1 VGLIVRASFIL
12 AVAALAAP
20 SAPAAHDLWLGRD
33 GDGLVLRYG
42 HRGGEAL
49 PIDPAQVTS
58 IRCLER
64 GGATKEIRAAAVAS
78 PTAIRVAATCEVA
91 SALVDGGF
99 RSLTPDGE
107 VNLPRT
113 KVAQSVRSWQ
123 SRQFAKW
130 VDARSPAAGIVLG
143 DELEIVLVGDAS
155 RSRVGDKV
163 AVRVLSRGRPV
174 PGAVVAVDHKPLGE
188 TDSAGETR
196 VRIRSS
202 AVETVDATLKRP
214 LGSPEAETQVLEA
227 SLTFEV
233 AR

>member
-1 VGLIVRASFIL
+1 VRASFIL
-12 AVAALAAP
+12 AVAALT
-20 SAPAAHDLWLGRD
+20 APAAPVAHDLRLERD
-33 GDGLVLRYG
+33 GDELVLRSR
-42 HRGGEAL
+42 HHGGEAL
-49 PIDPAQVTS
+49 PIDPARVTS

-64 GGATKEIRAAAVAS
+64 GGAPSEIRAVAVAS

-91 SALVDGGF
+91 RALLDGGF
-99 RSLTPDGE
+99 WSLTPDGA

-113 KVAQSVRSWQ
+113 KVAQSVGSWH

-130 VDARSPAAGIVLG
+130 VDARTPASGVVLG
-143 DELEIVLVGDAS
+143 DELEMVLVGDAS

-163 AVRVLSRGRPV
+163 TVRVLSRGRPV

-196 VRIRSS
+196 VRIRSAS
-202 AVETVDATLKRP
+202 IETIDATVKRP
-214 LGSPEAETQVLEA
+214 LASPEAETQILEA